1 MAGARLA
8 ALPHELR
15 AKFLLLD
22 PSEYCAASKET
33 LATCDQFWIE
43 VVATEKHYW
52 ENQYMVGDVKGVPAD
67 TVRQDMRK
75 FDKRR
80 VGFARI
86 LDLIHRRDG
95 VKLEEDKI
103 PKDVSLSKAY
113 EHLHGARD
121 WAPRHWAD
129 REAFADASELIAA
142 FFHFEMGGEERAE
155 AIERYGEPEAW
166 IITNVTDLS
175 ALDYSFFNKW
185 SEEREEGDDDFYLGP
200 EFNEPIGAWDTSS
213 VTNMA
218 ATFRDFRKFN
228 QPIGAWDT
236 SKVESMGEMF
246 MTALNFNQPIGDW
259 KTGKVESMES
269 MFRNAYSF
277 NQPIGAWNTSSVE
290 AMTKMFFG
298 ANNFNQPIGA
308 WDTSSVKRMD
318 GMFTNATAFNQR
330 IGGWD
335 TSKVVTMERMF
346 DSAASFNQGLGSWD
360 TSNVQHMVAMFV
372 HSAFDQDV
380 SSWSL
385 ERLKDASITA
395 IDDYMEGYKTRR
407 RIERVVERAR
417 VATKRA
423 RALGSAQ
430 LGSNVSGTPTRLNVV
445 DAVFASHCIG
455 V

>member
-1 MAGARLA
+1 
-8 ALPHELR
+8 
-15 AKFLLLD
+15 
-22 PSEYCAASKET
+22 
-33 LATCDQFWIE
+33 
-43 VVATEKHYW
+43 
-52 ENQYMVGDVKGVPAD
+52 
-67 TVRQDMRK
+67 MRK

-80 VGFARI
+80 EGFARI

-236 SKVESMGEMF
+236 S
-246 MTALNFNQPIGDW
+246 
-259 KTGKVESMES
+259 
-269 MFRNAYSF
+269 
-277 NQPIGAWNTSSVE
+277 
-290 AMTKMFFG
+290 
-298 ANNFNQPIGA
+298 
-308 WDTSSVKRMD
+308 SVKRMD

-445 DAVFASHCIG
+445 DAVFASHRIG